1 MGQPAAKANDQI
13 LATDIHIVIVPAG
26 PAQVPTP
33 LPHPFVGKI
42 DGALISSVKIG
53 GQPAA
58 VVGSK
63 ATNTPSHIATP
74 PGVSFQSPPSD
85 SGTIQMG
92 SATVKIGGKAAARNG
107 DTATTCNDPADS
119 PVGSVIATGTVFIG
133 G

>member
-13 LATDIHIVIVPAG
+13 LATDTHIVIVPAG

-33 LPHPFVGKI
+33 LPHPFMGQI
-42 DGALISSVKIG
+42 DGGLISSVKIG

-63 ATNTPSHIATP
+63 ATNTPSHLPTP
-74 PGVSFQSPPSD
+74 PGVSFQAPPSN

-92 SATVKIGGKAAARNG
+92 SATVKIGGQSAARNG

-119 PVGSVIATGTVFIG
+119 PVGTVIATGTVFIG